1 MFGRTYD
8 QLLGLM
14 PAAEERPGNISGTVI
29 LHYTLHVELG
39 KFRYTD
45 CVFADRIYYSEELGY
60 LRTYFGFAIMVL
72 NGQMFPRHKVVA
84 ILFSNP
90 ETKPQ

>member
-8 QLLGLM
+8 QLLGPM

-45 CVFADRIYYSEELGY
+45 CVFADRIYYSEEL
-60 LRTYFGFAIMVL
+60 
-72 NGQMFPRHKVVA
+72 
-84 ILFSNP
+84 S
-90 ETKPQ
+90 